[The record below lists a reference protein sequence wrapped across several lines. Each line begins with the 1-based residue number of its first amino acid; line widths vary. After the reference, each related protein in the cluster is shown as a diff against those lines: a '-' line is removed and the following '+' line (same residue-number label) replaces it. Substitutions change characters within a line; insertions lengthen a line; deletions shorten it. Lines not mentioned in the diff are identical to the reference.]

1 MQKKY
6 YSPNEATGGGEAVAT
21 APNFELLSEDLF
33 DPSYNATAVKEEKK
47 IEEKIE
53 QETKEQVPVDLNLE
67 EPKKEVADET
77 KVGEENKEQ
86 KPEEK
91 EKEVVQQTKTDDF
104 ELKLDDSN
112 VNGISDENLWVDTA
126 KSIFGIEA
134 PENSYE
140 GFINA
145 AQAAIE
151 QAELRGKETTIEKE
165 LASLPVEAQVDFL
178 LLREGYT
185 REQINEPT
193 KDIDTLLAMSNIDLV
208 KRDLELQGMSEGLIE
223 KEIELLTEKG
233 IIDHE
238 AEKLKLVLHNA
249 RNSVLEERQ
258 QLAQQVATN
267 YEAKLYAERQAQ
279 AELMSNA
286 FNTVKDF
293 MGQPINENAR
303 KQLAQR
309 YAEGQYESIFND
321 PVKKAEFIMYYH
333 FGEQAAKNIRNKAL
347 EEGREKVT
355 KHLSNVPP
363 VPQQNN
369 TKVSVKQNAKT
380 TSGFESLNSL
390 FGE

>member
-47 IEEKIE
+47 IEDKIE

-77 KVGEENKEQ
+77 KVGEGNKEQ
-86 KPEEK
+86 KTEDGSTE
-91 EKEVVQQTKTDDF
+91 TKTDDF

-112 VNGISDENLWVDTA
+112 INGASDENLWVETA
-126 KSIFGIEA
+126 KNIFGIEA
-134 PENSYE
+134 AENSYE

-145 AQAAIE
+145 AQSAIE

-193 KDIDTLLAMSNIDLV
+193 KEIDTLLTMSNIDLV
-208 KRDLELQGMSEGLIE
+208 KKDLELQGMSESLIE

-233 IIDHE
+233 VIDHE

-249 RNSVLEERQ
+249 RESVLAERQ

-267 YEAKLYAERQAQ
+267 YEAKLQAERQAEAQ
-279 AELMSNA
+279 LMTNA

-303 KQLAQR
+303 QQLAQR
-309 YAEGQYESIFND
+309 YAEGQYDSILND
-321 PVKKAEFIMYYH
+321 PAKKAEFIMYHH

-369 TKVSVKQNAKT
+369 TRVSAKQNAKT
-380 TSGFESLNSL
+380 TSGFEALNSL

>member
-6 YSPNEATGGGEAVAT
+6 YSPDEATGGGEATAT

-47 IEEKIE
+47 IEEKVE
-53 QETKEQVPVDLNLE
+53 KETNEQVPVDLNLE
-67 EPKKEVADET
+67 PEKEITNET
-77 KVGEENKEQ
+77 KVAEEKKEQ
-86 KPEEK
+86 KDES
-91 EKEVVQQTKTDDF
+91 VQETKTDDF

-112 VNGISDENLWVDTA
+112 VNSDSDENLWVETA

-134 PENSYE
+134 PEDSYE

-145 AQAAIE
+145 AQSAIE

-165 LASLPVEAQVDFL
+165 LADLPIEAQVDFM

-193 KDIDTLLAMSNIDLV
+193 KEIDTLLAYSNIDLV
-208 KRDLELQGMSEGLIE
+208 KKDLELQGMSESLIE

-233 IIDHE
+233 LIDHE

-249 RNSVLEERQ
+249 RESVLTERE

-267 YEAKLYAERQAQ
+267 YEAKLQAERQAQ
-279 AELMSNA
+279 AELMTNA

-303 KQLAQR
+303 KQLANR
-309 YAEGQYESIFND
+309 YSEGAYDGIFND

-355 KHLSNVPP
+355 KHLSNIPP

-369 TKVSVKQNAKT
+369 TRISTKQNAKT
-380 TSGFESLNSL
+380 TSGFEALNSM
-390 FGE
+390 FGD

>member
-1 MQKKY
+1 MQKRY

-47 IEEKIE
+47 IEDKIE
-53 QETKEQVPVDLNLE
+53 QETKERVPVDLNLE

-86 KPEEK
+86 KTEDGFTE
-91 EKEVVQQTKTDDF
+91 TKTDDF

-112 VNGISDENLWVDTA
+112 INGASDENLWVETA
-126 KSIFGIEA
+126 KNIFGIEA
-134 PENSYE
+134 AENSYE
-140 GFINA
+140 GFITA
-145 AQAAIE
+145 AQSAIE

-193 KDIDTLLAMSNIDLV
+193 KEIDTLLTMSNIDLV
-208 KRDLELQGMSEGLIE
+208 KKDLELQGMSESLIE

-233 IIDHE
+233 VIDHE

-249 RNSVLEERQ
+249 RESVLAERQ

-267 YEAKLYAERQAQ
+267 YEAKLQAERQAEAQ
-279 AELMSNA
+279 LMTNA

-303 KQLAQR
+303 QQLAQR
-309 YAEGQYESIFND
+309 YAEGQYDSILND
-321 PVKKAEFIMYYH
+321 PAKKAEFIMYHH

-369 TKVSVKQNAKT
+369 TRVSAKQNAKT
-380 TSGFESLNSL
+380 TSGFEALNSL

>member
-6 YSPNEATGGGEAVAT
+6 YSPNEATGGGEATAT
-21 APNFELLSEDLF
+21 APNFELLTEDLF
-33 DPSYNATAVKEEKK
+33 DPNYNATAVKEEKK
-47 IEEKIE
+47 IEEKLE
-53 QETKEQVPVDLNLE
+53 QETKEQVPVDLNLQE
-67 EPKKEVADET
+67 EIKETKKEEVKNEEKSAET
-77 KVGEENKEQ
+77 KQEASTETASN
-86 KPEEK
+86 
-91 EKEVVQQTKTDDF
+91 DF
-104 ELKLDDSN
+104 ELKLDDTN
-112 VNGISDENLWVDTA
+112 INGNEESAVWIETA
-126 KSIFGIEA
+126 KELFGLE
-134 PENSYE
+134 PENNSYE
-140 GFINA
+140 AFVEA
-145 AQAAIE
+145 AKVAVE
-151 QAELRGKETTIEKE
+151 QAELRGKETTLEKE
-165 LASLPVEAQVDFL
+165 IAELPVEAQIDFM

-193 KDIDTLLAMSNIDLV
+193 KEIDTLLSYSNIDLV
-208 KRDLELQGMSEGLIE
+208 KKDLELQGMSESLIE

-233 IIDHE
+233 LIDHE

-249 RNSVLEERQ
+249 RESVLTERQ
-258 QLAQQVATN
+258 QLAEQVATN
-267 YEAKLYAERQAQ
+267 YHARLQAERQTQ
-279 AELMSNA
+279 AELMTNA

-303 KQLAQR
+303 KQLANR
-309 YAEGQYESIFND
+309 YAEGAYDSIFND

-369 TKVSVKQNAKT
+369 TRVSAKQNAKT
-380 TSGFESLNSL
+380 TSGFEALNSL

>member
-6 YSPNEATGGGEAVAT
+6 YSPDEATGGGAATAT
-21 APNFELLSEDLF
+21 APNFELLTEDLF
-33 DPSYNATAVKEEKK
+33 DPNYNATAVKEEKK
-47 IEEKIE
+47 IEEKLE
-53 QETKEQVPVDLNLE
+53 KETKEEVPVDLNLQE
-67 EPKKEVADET
+67 EIKETTKEEAKSEEKSSET
-77 KVGEENKEQ
+77 KQETSTETASN
-86 KPEEK
+86 
-91 EKEVVQQTKTDDF
+91 DF
-104 ELKLDDSN
+104 ELKLDDTN
-112 VNGISDENLWVDTA
+112 INGNEESAVWIETA
-126 KSIFGIEA
+126 KELFGLE
-134 PENSYE
+134 PENNSYE
-140 GFINA
+140 AFVEA
-145 AQAAIE
+145 ARVAVE
-151 QAELRGKETTIEKE
+151 QAELRGKETTLEKE
-165 LASLPVEAQVDFL
+165 IAELPVEAQIDFM

-193 KDIDTLLAMSNIDLV
+193 KEIDTLLSYSNIDLV
-208 KRDLELQGMSEGLIE
+208 KKDLELQGMSESLIE

-233 IIDHE
+233 LIDHE

-249 RNSVLEERQ
+249 RESVLTERQ
-258 QLAQQVATN
+258 QLAEQVATN
-267 YEAKLYAERQAQ
+267 YHARLQAEKQAQ

-303 KQLAQR
+303 KQLANR
-309 YAEGQYESIFND
+309 YAEGAYDSIFND

-363 VPQQNN
+363 VPQHNN
-369 TKVSVKQNAKT
+369 TKVAVKQNAKT
-380 TSGFESLNSL
+380 TSGFESLSSL